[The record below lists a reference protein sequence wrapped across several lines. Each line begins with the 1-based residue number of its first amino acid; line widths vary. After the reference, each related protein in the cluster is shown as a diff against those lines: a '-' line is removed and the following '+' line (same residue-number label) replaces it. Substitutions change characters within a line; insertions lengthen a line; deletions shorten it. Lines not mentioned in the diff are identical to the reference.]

1 MASSSPS
8 PPWPPSLP
16 SAVASSTPAAVV
28 QGVYVNASDN
38 IHYHNINNNARTPI
52 IANTT
57 TGIVQPKVVTDN
69 YYSNA
74 GNDQQQQQQQQQR
87 PRQQQHRCN
96 DFLFAILFV
105 VHLVFMAG
113 VVSHYVPTMVS
124 EIIASNNNSNN
135 NRNLISSI
143 WTDGVGEQQEL
154 VVRSSSHRFLDGADD
169 ENDTYYV
176 RTTWLN
182 SRTAVAVPRYYLS
195 TFSNRNNRNIQNDE
209 NNYHRRA
216 QQQQQQGED
225 GSYDNYYYDSI
236 SGTDDMVDL
245 MLLLG
250 VSAVISL
257 VLSTGALTFM
267 ISCAESLI
275 KFALLFN
282 IVATAVVS
290 YIVFVSCIYYYKCF
304 VSYHM

>member
-1 MASSSPS
+1 
-8 PPWPPSLP
+8 
-16 SAVASSTPAAVV
+16 VAASTPVAVV
-28 QGVYVNASDN
+28 QGVYVNASDNN

-216 QQQQQQGED
+216 QQQQQGED
-225 GSYDNYYYDSI
+225 GSYDSI
-236 SGTDDMVDL
+236 TGTDDMADL

-250 VSAVISL
+250 VSAIISL

-282 IVATAVVS
+282 IVAMAVVS
-290 YIVFVSCIYYYKCF
+290 YIVLLCGTGVRFMYILLQVFCF
-304 VSYHM
+304 LPHVTLQIHIETIFAGG

>member
-1 MASSSPS
+1 MASS
-8 PPWPPSLP
+8 PPWPPPSA
-16 SAVASSTPAAVV
+16 SAVAATTTPVAVV

-38 IHYHNINNNARTPI
+38 NIHYHNHNINARTPI

-57 TGIVQPKVVTDN
+57 TGSVKQMVVTDN

-74 GNDQQQQQQQQQR
+74 ENGQQQQQQQQQR

-169 ENDTYYV
+169 ENDTYYFL
-176 RTTWLN
+176 TTWLN
-182 SRTAVAVPRYYLS
+182 SRMPEAVPRYYPS
-195 TFSNRNNRNIQNDE
+195 TFSNHNYRNIRNDA

-290 YIVFVSCIYYYKCF
+290 YIVFHYGV
-304 VSYHM
+304 